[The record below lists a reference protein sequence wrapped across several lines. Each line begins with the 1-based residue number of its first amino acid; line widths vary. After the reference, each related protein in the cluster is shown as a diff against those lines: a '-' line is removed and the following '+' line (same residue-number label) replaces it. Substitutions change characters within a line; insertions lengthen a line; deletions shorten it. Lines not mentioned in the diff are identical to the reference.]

1 MKQDYEK
8 LMKDAL
14 RVEEEPSEEL
24 DQKLMEKFKERDS
37 MKKGKWNSKR
47 VAAAVAALCVVLLG
61 GTATVNAATDGGVE
75 KIINKFFTSVIYS
88 SDDEQSF
95 MFYQDENGKNVVQSG
110 KFEGM
115 DIEDIPDDTLSQEEK
130 EAAKDN
136 YSTGITFKADADGSS
151 EAMRYETNSDK
162 QHALFKL
169 KIKNDTCVITT
180 NFED

>member
-8 LMKDAL
+8 LMREAL
-14 RVEEEPSEEL
+14 KTEEEPSKEL

-37 MKKGKWNSKR
+37 MKKGKWNGKR

-95 MFYQDENGKNVVQSG
+95 MFYQD
-110 KFEGM
+110 
-115 DIEDIPDDTLSQEEK
+115 
-130 EAAKDN
+130 
-136 YSTGITFKADADGSS
+136 
-151 EAMRYETNSDK
+151 
-162 QHALFKL
+162 
-169 KIKNDTCVITT
+169 
-180 NFED
+180 